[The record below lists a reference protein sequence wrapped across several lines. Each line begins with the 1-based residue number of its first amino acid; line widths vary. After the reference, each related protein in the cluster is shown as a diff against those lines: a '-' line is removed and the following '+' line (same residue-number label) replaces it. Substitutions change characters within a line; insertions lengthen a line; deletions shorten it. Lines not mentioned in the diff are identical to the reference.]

1 MVLAYTFA
9 PVSPFYEGIVLA
21 CTFTPVSPFHKG
33 LFLAC
38 TFALVSP
45 FFIRYLFGLLFG
57 ISRSCGYEPRK
68 VLGSLGRLIDCSAL
82 L

>member
-9 PVSPFYEGIVLA
+9 PVSPFYEGIVLT
-21 CTFTPVSPFHKG
+21 CTFTPVSP
-33 LFLAC
+33 
-38 TFALVSP
+38 V
-45 FFIRYLFGLLFG
+45 FIRYLFGLLFG